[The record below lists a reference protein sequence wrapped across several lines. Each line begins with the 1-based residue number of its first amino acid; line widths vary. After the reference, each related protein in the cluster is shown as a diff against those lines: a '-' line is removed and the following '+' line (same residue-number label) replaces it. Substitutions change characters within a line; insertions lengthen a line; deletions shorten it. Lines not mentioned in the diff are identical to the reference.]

1 VSCGAYR
8 AAILSGKMEY
18 EFDRLHRARCRHGF
32 IDKPIEPAQLRTI
45 IANAPQR

>member
-1 VSCGAYR
+1 
-8 AAILSGKMEY
+8 MEY
-18 EFDRLHRARCRHGF
+18 EFDRLHRARNRNGF